1 MELRDVSVTSQFER
15 QHTIGLRIEWRR
27 LTSDDAPSLSLAA
40 YKTTTKRLG
49 NEETNESTN
58 RHNILSILRDVVFV
72 PRVRRTKQN
81 CSSSFLFF
89 LICAGRRSLL
99 NQRSKLLL
107 TWYSVR
113 RQTFRLYR
121 PPFEIN
127 VDAYVIC
134 PAASADDIK
143 RMCHHLRGIDIGT
156 AAWDSERKKKKKKK
170 ESQKKGNAGRVSSGK
185 ELRADGGRKKEKK
198 RSGEFELRRSLYKVL
213 DGSREWWCEIPKKK
227 KKKWSSARR
236 KTNQSWLGGQKR
248 PSPFQSV
255 MAMLIPYFFPL
266 LFLSRERQQSAV
278 YLLVAGH
285 IIPQLIQV
293 KREALM
299 MDLFFFF
306 FFLPRCNDTLT
317 RARSQSNFQAVVSR
331 DKLIITAGRPCNTN
345 GIKRGIRWGRYTAA
359 ARPLFL

>member
-198 RSGEFELRRSLYKVL
+198 KGAGSLNCAVRSTRYLMDQGNDDVKSLRRRRSGVALGGKRINHGWEDKKDLLPFNQWWPCWFLIFSLFSFSLVSGSKVL
-213 DGSREWWCEIPKKK
+213 YI
-227 KKKWSSARR
+227 
-236 KTNQSWLGGQKR
+236 
-248 PSPFQSV
+248 F
-255 MAMLIPYFFPL
+255 
-266 LFLSRERQQSAV
+266 
-278 YLLVAGH
+278 
-285 IIPQLIQV
+285 
-293 KREALM
+293 
-299 MDLFFFF
+299 
-306 FFLPRCNDTLT
+306 
-317 RARSQSNFQAVVSR
+317 
-331 DKLIITAGRPCNTN
+331 
-345 GIKRGIRWGRYTAA
+345 
-359 ARPLFL
+359 